1 MRVVVMGHVS
11 GRMRLITGS
20 EREVQPRANA
30 SSSQT
35 AQKRHQTEHREPAG
49 IQKKNRALKEN
60 ANERLRRIQTEQV
73 NTTVLDFAVLWKYH
87 GDTI

>member
-30 SSSQT
+30 NSSQT
-35 AQKRHQTEHREPAG
+35 AQKRQEGGRKTLERAERRNRNTK
-49 IQKKNRALKEN
+49 KKNRVFKED
-60 ANERLRRIQTEQV
+60 ANEHLRRIKTEWV
-73 NTTVLDFAVLWKYH
+73 NLTKPS
-87 GDTI
+87 